1 MTKGVAELHVLTEF
15 CPFAMG
21 FVIITPEDRA
31 IIIDG
36 GTYTEAHNVKAHVGD
51 RPVAAWFLTHTD
63 GDHVGC
69 LRDMI
74 NTEDPFLD
82 RVECFYANF
91 HTTEFFRSL
100 NGESHAKWVE
110 LYESYLEKSGKKSVR
125 PVKGDS
131 FTIDGLRFD
140 ILFSKNEAY
149 VTNYSNNAS
158 LVFRVTGK
166 KRNVLFLGDM
176 GAEAGAELLG
186 DYGDSLRSDI
196 VQMAHHGHVGV
207 EKNVYEAIDPNVC
220 IWCAA
225 SWLWQ
230 EHAGARY
237 LGDGVCV
244 TATRQWM
251 AEIGHQ
257 QHIVTKDGDAVID
270 F

>member
-1 MTKGVAELHVLTEF
+1 MAKKSAELHVLTEY
-15 CPFAMG
+15 CPFSMG

-51 RPVAAWFLTHTD
+51 RPVVAWFLTHTD

-74 NTEDPFLD
+74 RQEDPFLD
-82 RVECFYANF
+82 QVECFYANF
-91 HTTEFFRSL
+91 HTPEFFRSL
-100 NGESHAKWVE
+100 NGEPHAKWVE
-110 LYESYLEKSGKKSVR
+110 TYEAYLAEKNKKSVR
-125 PVKGDS
+125 PVCGDR
-131 FTIDGLRFD
+131 FCIDGLDFE
-140 ILFSKNEAY
+140 ILFSKNEKY
-149 VTNYSNNAS
+149 THNYSNDAS
-158 LVFRVTGK
+158 LVFRVTGP
-166 KRNVLFLGDM
+166 KRNLLFLGDM
-176 GAEAGAELLG
+176 GPEAGEELFETHG
-186 DYGDSLRSDI
+186 AALRSDI

-207 EKNVYEAIDPNVC
+207 AKHVYEVIDPNVC

-230 EHAGARY
+230 EHEGARY
-237 LGDGVCV
+237 LQDGYSV
-244 TATRQWM
+244 TTTRQWM

-257 QHIVTKDGDAVID
+257 QHVVTKDGDAILD

>member
-1 MTKGVAELHVLTEF
+1 MAVRRAELHVLTEF

-36 GTYTEAHNVKAHVGD
+36 GTYTESHNVKAHVGD
-51 RPVAAWFLTHTD
+51 RPIAAWFLTHSD

-74 NTEDPFLD
+74 KQEDPFLD

-91 HTTEFFRSL
+91 HTTEFFRAQK
-100 NGESHAKWVE
+100 GESHAAWVE
-110 LYESYLEKSGKKSVR
+110 LYDGYLATKHKASVR
-125 PVKGDS
+125 PVKGDRFS
-131 FTIDGLRFD
+131 IDGLQFE
-140 ILFSKNEAY
+140 ILFSKNEKY
-149 VTNYSNNAS
+149 VHNYSNDAS
-158 LVFRVTGK
+158 LVFRVTGE
-166 KRNVLFLGDM
+166 KRNILFLGDI
-176 GAEAGAELLG
+176 GPEAGEELLAMH
-186 DYGDSLRSDI
+186 GDSLRSDI

-207 EKNVYEAIDPNVC
+207 SKHVYEVIDPNVC

-230 EHAGARY
+230 EHEGARY
-237 LGDGVCV
+237 LQDGYSV
-244 TATRQWM
+244 TTTRRWM
-251 AEIGHQ
+251 EEIGHP
-257 QHIVTKDGDAVID
+257 QHIVTKDGDAILD